1 MTTLIGHDE
10 AWAQWT
16 HAMASP
22 RMHHAWLLAGKKGLG
37 KATFAMQAAREL
49 LAAQSD
55 ADHPDI
61 ITLTY
66 GPKNAEEAKKRDSG
80 KSFAK
85 ARGIKVSQIRK
96 AQQRLV
102 TRPTLGDKRVIVI
115 DPADDMETGASNA
128 LLKSLEEPPAGT
140 FFLLI
145 AHNPARLLPTIR
157 SRCRVLRFSPL
168 SKDKVLQVLSSA
180 VPETDPAARTAA
192 AAASSGSPGAALEY
206 LEYGLQD
213 VSQTMHR
220 LVTAP
225 NDEHRLRGKLAGV
238 LSGKQ
243 DIGRMQALLS
253 LARTVVAD
261 KLTHPTSDPAH
272 AIDSH
277 TALVRLSAECATANY
292 DPGLLAMEIANL
304 LVQAGAA
311 SGQGNV

>member
-1 MTTLIGHDE
+1 MTALIGHDE
-10 AWAQWT
+10 AWAEWT

-37 KATFAMQAAREL
+37 KATFAMQAAKEM
-49 LAAQSD
+49 LAAHGD

-61 ITLTY
+61 ITLTH
-66 GPKNAEEAKKRDSG
+66 GPKNAEEAQKRDSG
-80 KSFAK
+80 KPFAK
-85 ARGIKVSQIRK
+85 ARGIKVGQIRK

-102 TRPTLGDKRVIVI
+102 TRPTLGDKRVILI

-140 FFLLI
+140 FFLLV

-168 SKDKVLQVLSSA
+168 CNDEVLQVLSST
-180 VPETDPAARTAA
+180 VPETDSAVRAAA

-206 LEYGLQD
+206 VDYGLQD
-213 VSQTMHR
+213 VSHSMHR
-220 LVTAP
+220 LVTTP
-225 NDEHRLRGKLAGV
+225 DDEHRLRGKLAGA

-243 DIGRMQALLS
+243 DIGRMQAMLS

-261 KLTHPTSDPAH
+261 QLTHTTSDPVS
-272 AIDSH
+272 AIECH

-292 DPGLLAMEIANL
+292 DPGLLAVEIGNL